1 MQVSDPK
8 IAERG
13 IASKVSCILTKTSN
27 SHLLD
32 QIGWNILHELQHNA
46 RIPFAELGRR
56 VGLSTPAVAE
66 RVRNMEDEGI
76 IRGYRTEVDPI
87 ACGYKLLALIRVN
100 VAGDKL
106 QHFVELA
113 KSRPEVLECH
123 RVTGSESFI
132 IKMAV
137 TDINHLETA
146 IDSLMPYVATTTSMI
161 LSSAITCGEIKPRAE
176 DSGLPANQ
184 PADSAGRKTSR

>member
-1 MQVSDPK
+1 MS
-8 IAERG
+8 ER
-13 IASKVSCILTKTSN
+13 TH

-32 QIGWNILHELQHNA
+32 SIGWHILRELQENA

-66 RVRNMEDEGI
+66 RVRNMEAAGI
-76 IRGYRTEVDPI
+76 IRGYRTEVDPT
-87 ACGYKLLALIRVN
+87 ACGYPVSAFIRVN

-106 QHFVELA
+106 GHFVKLA
-113 KSRPEVLECH
+113 KSCPEVLECH
-123 RVTGSESFI
+123 RVTGAESFI

-137 TDINHLETA
+137 SNIAHLETA

-161 LSSAITCGEIKPRAE
+161 LSSPITWGDVKPRAE
-176 DSGLPANQ
+176 EPEQRKANGAAA
-184 PADSAGRKTSR
+184 PSSLKKRR